1 MRRRQRRSRGP
12 WYLLTG
18 MILGLGLGL
27 FISWV
32 IFPVKFTETAPEI
45 LASKYKET
53 YRVRIAESFLSNN
66 DIGRTRQ
73 RLALLNDT
81 DPIQLLVAQS
91 QRLLADGGS
100 SQDAEA
106 LAKLASALQNLPVVN
121 TPVPENSPQSSTDTS
136 GTAVG
141 IQTATAQVEPTQ
153 TPAQT
158 FTPRPTLIQQPLGVP
173 FVLKEKIELCDKG
186 TKPGVLQID
195 VQDKTGSP
203 MSGVRIDIAW
213 IDGTE
218 SFYTGFYPEISSG
231 YADYVMEEG
240 RTYRVKVGEGSDVVD
255 NVQPPLCKGEQDAT
269 FMGGWRLIFTEP

>member
-1 MRRRQRRSRGP
+1 MRRRQRRGRGP

-18 MILGLGLGL
+18 LILGLGLGL
-27 FISWV
+27 IISWV

-53 YRVRIAESFLSNN
+53 YRIRIAESFLSNS

-81 DPIQLLVAQS
+81 DPIQLLIAQS

-100 SQDAEA
+100 LQDAEA
-106 LAKLASALQNLPVVN
+106 LAKLAAALQNLPVDN
-121 TPVPENSPQSSTDTS
+121 TPVPENTVQAPDTT

-158 FTPRPTLIQQPLGVP
+158 FTPRPTLIQQPVGVP

-195 VQDKTGSP
+195 VQNKIGNP
-203 MSGVRIDIAW
+203 MPGVRIDIAW
-213 IDGTE
+213 IDGAE

-231 YADYVMEEG
+231 YADYIMEEG
-240 RTYRVKVGEGSDVVD
+240 RTYRVKVGDGSDIVD
-255 NVQPPLCKGEQDAT
+255 NVQPPLCKGEQDT
-269 FMGGWRLIFTEP
+269 MFLGGWRLIFTEP